1 MGRASPPLRALAGPS
16 VLLHRTPAYRA
27 FLRFVGW
34 RSHTIQ
40 PPPRERI
47 IFHAGKR
54 HADTPTRTR
63 PDLDHKHHKSSYRPA
78 SWYPGHQNYLTV
90 VTA

>member
-1 MGRASPPLRALAGPS
+1 MGPASPPLRALAGPS

-40 PPPRERI
+40 PPTGSASFSTR
-47 IFHAGKR
+47 GK
-54 HADTPTRTR
+54 DMPTRPLVQGQTSIISTTKVPIGQHR
-63 PDLDHKHHKSSYRPA
+63 GIQATK
-78 SWYPGHQNYLTV
+78 T
-90 VTA
+90 T

>member
-40 PPPRERI
+40 PPGSASFSTR
-47 IFHAGKR
+47 GK
-54 HADTPTRTR
+54 DMPTRPLVQGQTSIISTTKVPIGQHR
-63 PDLDHKHHKSSYRPA
+63 GIQATK
-78 SWYPGHQNYLTV
+78 T
-90 VTA
+90 T